1 MELDQHMH
9 FVEVAVSCM
18 KFGVQPLVPHKS
30 RVQQEKVLPVEVYRS
45 FEEQLLGPR
54 KNLVELV
61 VVDRKMFVELLLVL
75 HMNLVELR
83 KQMLVVSYKMFVELQ
98 LVLHRNLEEH
108 CNQIVVLLLALV
120 VPCTLVF
127 AVV

>member
-30 RVQQEKVLPVEVYRS
+30 RVQQEKVLPVEVCRS

-54 KNLVELV
+54 KNLVELM
-61 VVDRKMFVELLLVL
+61 VVDCKMFVELLLVL
-75 HMNLVELR
+75 HMNLVVLR
-83 KQMLVVSYKMFVELQ
+83 NQMLVVSYKMFVELQ